1 MTSYDS
7 YTLLPWV
14 LIDPELLTEDSGRTA
29 LPAVARHIKRFCSV
43 MMGELDLQHLSE
55 QAVMEGRHSARI
67 LLEAIRD
74 TPIVTAGLSIDDPE
88 SLTFSKKALG
98 AILAEA
104 RRVTDSKRLPIRDW
118 AHFGSDAYLRSEE
131 RETIEQRHSRP
142 YESFSRERIWL
153 EVLEPFTRTRTLN
166 IYDRYLFKHVFAH
179 DDRLAHPS
187 RTKRSGL
194 AWFFDRLVERSEDG
208 PPMSVAVR
216 SESLAQSLEGR
227 RRLRDVAQDFVDNW
241 FPTIDIR
248 LDFCTSRPPH
258 DRFMFAHTPL
268 GNIRVLEQSNSL
280 LEKVDVPS
288 HRGRDALRLTLKTN
302 DSDSR
307 VAVRDWQRAGEA
319 IELSVTSS

>member
-1 MTSYDS
+1 
-7 YTLLPWV
+7 
-14 LIDPELLTEDSGRTA
+14 
-29 LPAVARHIKRFCSV
+29 
-43 MMGELDLQHLSE
+43 
-55 QAVMEGRHSARI
+55 
-67 LLEAIRD
+67 
-74 TPIVTAGLSIDDPE
+74 
-88 SLTFSKKALG
+88 
-98 AILAEA
+98 
-104 RRVTDSKRLPIRDW
+104 
-118 AHFGSDAYLRSEE
+118 
-131 RETIEQRHSRP
+131 
-142 YESFSRERIWL
+142 
-153 EVLEPFTRTRTLN
+153 
-166 IYDRYLFKHVFAH
+166 
-179 DDRLAHPS
+179 
-187 RTKRSGL
+187 
-194 AWFFDRLVERSEDG
+194 
-208 PPMSVAVR
+208 MSVAVR